1 METRT
6 IQVWNIHSAVPDNKT
21 LREHLMDIETKL
33 RIQIDL
39 VNAINRAIAVYE
51 ERGGSVTGATS
62 ILKTM
67 SKDYKNKIK

>member
-1 METRT
+1 
-6 IQVWNIHSAVPDNKT
+6 
-21 LREHLMDIETKL
+21 MDIETKL

-39 VNAINRAIAVYE
+39 VNAINKAIAVYE

>member
-1 METRT
+1 MKRFGL
-6 IQVWNIHSAVPDNKT
+6 SYSDNSQIS
-21 LREHLMDIETKL
+21 MDIETKL

-51 ERGGSVTGATS
+51 ERGGRVTGATS

>member
-1 METRT
+1 MKRFGLSYLDYSQ
-6 IQVWNIHSAVPDNKT
+6 IS
-21 LREHLMDIETKL
+21 MDIETKL

-51 ERGGSVTGATS
+51 ERGGTVSGATS